1 MEGEEKEESADTLSM
16 LMFENSTTTTLSSSP
31 SSPFHPSL
39 HLPLCLSIFLSI
51 PHPLLRFHRC
61 GTRKEGETGRKG
73 RASGGEMRGKEGR
86 VTGWSN
92 VIAPPHPHS
101 LSLFFPVVLFRLPTM
116 SKNKGC
122 KQRDTGGRMKIEE
135 EGGSVFSIHLT
146 MER

>member
-101 LSLFFPVVLFRLPTM
+101 LSFFFQ
-116 SKNKGC
+116 SSSS
-122 KQRDTGGRMKIEE
+122 
-135 EGGSVFSIHLT
+135 GSPQCPKTKDASREIQGDG
-146 MER
+146 